1 MSTLAI
7 IQARTGSQRLPKK
20 VLKKLS
26 NTPMIEWVIKRV
38 KKAKKIK
45 SILLATTKNKKDDVL
60 EKIAL
65 KNKIKIFR
73 GNEKDVLNRFYEAA
87 KPQKVNFILRICA
100 DNPFIDPEQIDFLI
114 KKFKNKNF
122 DYACNHQNRLNSKYA
137 DGFGAEIFTFD
148 LLKKM
153 NTFVTKKK
161 QREHVTKYIWDNMK
175 KFKILSIEAPPELSY
190 PYLKFDVN
198 TSTDYLSINNFVK
211 KYKIKINTKAKHIVE
226 FKLNQKKV
234 NKYKCLR
241 KY

>member
-1 MSTLAI
+1 MSTIAI

-20 VLKKLS
+20 VLKKIS
-26 NTPMIEWVIKRV
+26 NTPLIEWVIKRV

-45 SILLATTKNKKDDVL
+45 AVILATTKNKKDDIL

-87 KPQKVNFILRICA
+87 KNEKANSILRVCA
-100 DNPFIDPEQIDFLI
+100 DNPFIDPEQIDFLVR
-114 KKFKNKNF
+114 KFKYGKF
-122 DYACNHQNRLNSKYA
+122 DYACNHQNKLKSNYA
-137 DGFGAEIFTFD
+137 DGFGAEILTFD

-153 NTFVTKKK
+153 NVVANRKK

-175 KFKILSIEAPPELSY
+175 KFKILSIEAPSKLSY
-190 PYLKFDVN
+190 PDLKFDIN

-211 KYKIKINTKAKHIVE
+211 RYKIKIYTKANRIVK
-226 FKLNQKKV
+226 FKLNQKSRV
-234 NKYKCLR
+234 NANG
-241 KY
+241 